1 MTNDKPTILVVDD
14 DKNTRDGLERAL
26 RRRYDVVLAE
36 HGERALAILAA
47 QHVDI
52 ILSDVRMP
60 GMDGLTLLQRALA
73 HRPNVICILLTAYG
87 NVEVAV
93 EAMKRGAYDFLTKPF
108 DDLADV
114 STVVQRAAEK
124 VVVQGLLDRFPGHGD
139 KCTGDENCRRC
150 LAVVGIAHVR
160 PGTNEQTAA
169 PCAAFVEAGTG
180 SWLRCFVSG
189 SGSSATVPISRPKPG
204 LRRN

>member
-1 MTNDKPTILVVDD
+1 MTKDKPTILVVDD

-93 EAMKRGAYDFLTKPF
+93 EAMKPVTADGAYVYAFGSHRCSGKSASFSVIP
-108 DDLADV
+108 
-114 STVVQRAAEK
+114 TVRNVKATAIVRVPCPSAK
-124 VVVQGLLDRFPGHGD
+124 
-139 KCTGDENCRRC
+139 TRC
-150 LAVVGIAHVR
+150 IAR
-160 PGTNEQTAA
+160 
-169 PCAAFVEAGTG
+169 
-180 SWLRCFVSG
+180 S
-189 SGSSATVPISRPKPG
+189 
-204 LRRN
+204 